1 MSILFSRRGEGE
13 PNGFRLAF
21 LTELYHPH
29 VGGQEIF
36 FQELAEAMVR
46 RGHSVDVYCIT
57 HDAALPAR
65 ETLNG
70 VRIHRSQGS
79 GIYPRPVIPALR
91 RNWSDI
97 VRYSA
102 GVRRLGYGPP
112 HDFYLLNQWP
122 LLHVPALPR
131 WARARSGIHWCEV
144 RTTGP
149 VRVLQKY
156 LPGMVAT
163 NFAVGE
169 AVAECIGRESGREFT
184 VLPSGIE
191 LARYRSRERSGRSG
205 VLYVGRLAP
214 HKNMPLLIDAFDLA
228 VTQGL
233 KGDLVIAG
241 DGPSRAD
248 VAEYASRSTNASRIQ
263 VLGSIDEEQ
272 KVELLS
278 RAAILGMPSIR
289 EGFPR
294 VIAEAMA
301 SGLPVV
307 TAAFEENGGKDV
319 VAQYGSGVVCG
330 TKPAEFAEA
339 LLAAGAGWD
348 GFSRAGLVGAE
359 SLDWSGIAATFE
371 AKIQQVVQMRPAK
384 VAH

>member
-1 MSILFSRRGEGE
+1 MSTIHSQAYEGG
-13 PNGFRLAF
+13 PAGYRLAF

-46 RGHSVDVYCIT
+46 RGHSVDVYCIS
-57 HDAALPAR
+57 HDAALPAQ

-70 VRIHRSQGS
+70 VCIHRSQGS
-79 GIYPRPVIPALR
+79 GIYPKPVIPALR

-102 GVRRLGYGPP
+102 GVRGEGSEAS

-122 LLHVPALPR
+122 LLHIPALPR
-131 WARARSGIHWCEV
+131 KARARSGIHWCEV

-149 VRVLQKY
+149 VRALQRY
-156 LPGMVAT
+156 LPRMVAT

-169 AVAECIGRESGREFT
+169 AVAAEIGRESGREFT

-191 LARYRSRERSGRSG
+191 LDRYRSADRSTRSG

-228 VTQGL
+228 VARGL
-233 KGDLVIAG
+233 TGDLVIAG
-241 DGPSRAD
+241 DGPSRVD
-248 VAEYASRSTNASRIQ
+248 VADYASRSPNTARIK
-263 VLGSIDEEQ
+263 VLGSVDEDQ
-272 KVELLS
+272 KIELLS
-278 RAAILGMPSIR
+278 RAAVLGMPSIR

-307 TAAFEENGGKDV
+307 TASFEENGGKDI
-319 VAQYGSGVVCG
+319 VAQYGSGIVCG
-330 TKPAEFAEA
+330 TQPAEFAEA
-339 LLAAGAGWD
+339 LIDACAGAD
-348 GFSRAGLVGAE
+348 GFSRAGLVGAQ

-371 AKIQQVVQMRPAK
+371 TKIGQIVPTRPAE
-384 VAH
+384 VYN

>member
-1 MSILFSRRGEGE
+1 MSTLHSQSGEVG
-13 PNGFRLAF
+13 PDGLRLAF
-21 LTELYHPH
+21 LAELYHPH

-70 VRIHRSQGS
+70 VRIHRSNGS
-79 GIYPRPVIPALR
+79 GIYPKPVIPALR

-102 GVRRLGYGPP
+102 GVRRLGFGPP

-149 VRVLQKY
+149 VRVLQKH
-156 LPGMVAT
+156 LPRMVAT

-169 AVAECIGRESGREFT
+169 AVAASIGRESGREFT

-191 LARYRSRERSGRSG
+191 LARYRSTERSGRSG

-214 HKNMPLLIDAFDLA
+214 HKNMPLLVDAFDLA
-228 VTQGL
+228 VSQGL
-233 KGDLVIAG
+233 EGDLVIAG
-241 DGPSRAD
+241 DGPSRAE
-248 VAEYASRSTNASRIQ
+248 VAEYASRSVNASRIQ

-272 KVELLS
+272 KVDLLS
-278 RAAILGMPSIR
+278 RAAVLGMSSIR

-319 VAQYGSGVVCG
+319 VAQYGSGIVCG
-330 TKPAEFAEA
+330 TQPADFAAA
-339 LLAAGAGWD
+339 LLAANAGWD
-348 GFSRAGLVGAE
+348 GFSRAGLVGAQ

-371 AKIQQVVQMRPAK
+371 AKIRQVVPMQLAEIYN
-384 VAH
+384 

>member
-1 MSILFSRRGEGE
+1 MRMVHSQPEQDGPTPL
-13 PNGFRLAF
+13 RLAF

-29 VGGQEIF
+29 VGGQEVF
-36 FQELAEAMVR
+36 FQELAEALVR

-57 HDAALPAR
+57 HDLSLPAS
-65 ETLNG
+65 EVLNG
-70 VRIHRSQGS
+70 VHVHRAQGS
-79 GIYPRPVIPALR
+79 GLYPHPSIPALR

-97 VRYSA
+97 IRYSA
-102 GVRRLGYGPP
+102 GVRRVGRKAP

-122 LLHVPALPR
+122 LLHIPALPKR
-131 WARARSGIHWCEV
+131 ARARSGIHWCEV

-149 VRVLQKY
+149 VRILQTR
-156 LPGMVAT
+156 LPRMVAT

-169 AVAECIGRESGREFT
+169 AVAAEISLESGREFT

-191 LARYRSRERSGRSG
+191 LSRYRSSDRCTRSG

-228 VTQGL
+228 VARGL
-233 KGDLVIAG
+233 TGDLVIAG
-241 DGPSRAD
+241 DGPSRED
-248 VAEYASRSTNASRIQ
+248 VADYAARSPNAARIK

-272 KVELLS
+272 KIELLS
-278 RAAILGMPSIR
+278 RAAVLGMSSIR

-307 TAAFEENGGKDV
+307 TASFEENGGKDV
-319 VAQYGSGVVCG
+319 VAQYGAGIVCG
-330 TKPAEFAEA
+330 TEVTDFAGA
-339 LLAAGAGWD
+339 LLAANDGWD
-348 GFSRAGLVGAE
+348 VFSKAGLAGAR

-371 AKIQQVVQMRPAK
+371 ARVQQTISR
-384 VAH
+384 

>member
-1 MSILFSRRGEGE
+1 MSQVHSQPEKDVPAPL
-13 PNGFRLAF
+13 RLAF
-21 LTELYHPH
+21 LTELYYPH
-29 VGGQEIF
+29 VGGQEVF

-57 HDAALPAR
+57 HNASLAAS
-65 ETLNG
+65 ETVNG
-70 VRIHRSQGS
+70 VHVHRSQGS
-79 GIYPRPVIPALR
+79 GVYPRPVIPALR

-102 GVRRLGYGPP
+102 GVRRLGSEQEY
-112 HDFYLLNQWP
+112 DFYLLNQWP
-122 LLHVPALPR
+122 LLHIPALPKR
-131 WARARSGIHWCEV
+131 ARARSGIHWCEV

-149 VRVLQKY
+149 LRILQAR
-156 LPGMVAT
+156 LPRMVAT

-169 AVAECIGRESGREFT
+169 AVAAAIGHESGRDFT

-191 LARYRSRERSGRSG
+191 LDRYRSAERSARSG

-228 VTQGL
+228 VAGGL
-233 KGDLVIAG
+233 AGDLVIAG

-248 VAEYASRSTNASRIQ
+248 VADYAGRSPNAARIK
-263 VLGSIDEEQ
+263 VLGSIDEDQ
-272 KVELLS
+272 KIELLS
-278 RAAILGMPSIR
+278 RAAVLGMSSTR

-307 TAAFEENGGKDV
+307 TASFEENGGKDV
-319 VAQYGSGVVCG
+319 VAQYGAGIVCG
-330 TKPAEFAEA
+330 TEPTEFAEA
-339 LLAAGAGWD
+339 LLAAEVEWD
-348 GFSRAGLVGAE
+348 GFSQAGRVGAQ
-359 SLDWSGIAATFE
+359 SLDWSGIAGTFE
-371 AKIQQVVQMRPAK
+371 ARVRQIVPK
-384 VAH
+384 

>member
-1 MSILFSRRGEGE
+1 MSQVHSQPEKDVPTPL
-13 PNGFRLAF
+13 RLAF
-21 LTELYHPH
+21 LTELYSPH

-36 FQELAEAMVR
+36 FQELGEAMVR

-57 HDAALPAR
+57 HDAALPAS
-65 ETLNG
+65 EILNG
-70 VRIHRSQGS
+70 VHVHRSQGS
-79 GIYPRPVIPALR
+79 GIYPKPVIPALR

-102 GVRRLGYGPP
+102 GVRRLDAGQNY
-112 HDFYLLNQWP
+112 DFYLLNQWP
-122 LLHVPALPR
+122 LLHIPALPKR
-131 WARARSGIHWCEV
+131 ARARSGIHWCEV

-149 VRVLQKY
+149 VRILQTR
-156 LPGMVAT
+156 LPRMVAT

-169 AVAECIGRESGREFT
+169 AVAAFISSESGREFT

-191 LARYRSRERSGRSG
+191 LDRYRCAERSTRSG

-228 VTQGL
+228 VARGL
-233 KGDLVIAG
+233 TGDLVIAG

-248 VAEYASRSTNASRIQ
+248 IAEYASRSPNSARIK

-272 KVELLS
+272 KIDLLS
-278 RAAILGMPSIR
+278 RAAVLGMSSIR

-307 TAAFEENGGKDV
+307 TASFDENGGKDV
-319 VAQYGSGVVCG
+319 VAQYGAGIVCG
-330 TKPAEFAEA
+330 TEPAEFAEA
-339 LLAAGAGWD
+339 LLAAEVGWD
-348 GFSRAGLVGAE
+348 GFSQAGLVGAQ

-371 AKIQQVVQMRPAK
+371 DRVRQVVSK
-384 VAH
+384 